1 MKRRTLLAIVALA
14 FGFSAFG
21 FLSYTVSAEME
32 RAAYFR
38 EQETRRAEG
47 KIVFSGPYCYPDR
60 HPGFLFKMTFL
71 IGITTLVI
79 AFGKGNIFP
88 TALLLLT
95 TWIYGGWY
103 SETQERLAMSEY
115 YVPVGFE
122 SYFLNASF
130 HDVVAVGLVVLA
142 ATAFTARAI
151 GSVVDRT
158 GYGSRDG

>member
-32 RAAYFR
+32 RAAYYR

-47 KIVFSGPYCYPDR
+47 KITFSGPYCYPDP
-60 HPGFLFKMTFL
+60 HPGFLLKMTFL
-71 IGITTLVI
+71 IGVTTLII
-79 AFGKGNIFP
+79 AFGKGNRFP

-103 SETQERLAMSEY
+103 SETQKTLAMSEY
-115 YVPVGFE
+115 YMPDGFE
-122 SYFLNASF
+122 AYFLNASF
-130 HDVVAVGLVVLA
+130 HDVVAVGLVVFA
-142 ATAFTARAI
+142 ATAFTAKAI
-151 GSVVDRT
+151 GSVVDRMSFGRQNT
-158 GYGSRDG
+158 